1 MSSVVDPTLVFLS
14 LGLQSPQEDEE
25 DAGVDP
31 DRAEVSLILDLLSS
45 GEEEP
50 LHRLDFLLLLVVL
63 SFLAGLRGAFRTIGS
78 GFSRQCGK
86 L

>member
-25 DAGVDP
+25 DAGVDL

-50 LHRLDFLLLLVVL
+50 LH
-63 SFLAGLRGAFRTIGS
+63 
-78 GFSRQCGK
+78 
-86 L
+86 